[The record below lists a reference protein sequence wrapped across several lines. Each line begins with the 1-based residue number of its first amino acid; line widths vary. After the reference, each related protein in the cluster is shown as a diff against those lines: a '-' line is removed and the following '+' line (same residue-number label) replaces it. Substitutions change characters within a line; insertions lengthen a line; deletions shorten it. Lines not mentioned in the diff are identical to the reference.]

1 MKKFIIAGLVAAG
14 ASFMFSCN
22 NGDYTAYPKSN
33 GLNPLDPNSGVTV
46 LLGSMKANIDGFDVL
61 FAPVTYS
68 IDTSGN
74 RIIHGR
80 VMNDTIFAR
89 TIDVIFP
96 KDKYIG
102 AITYYCGNHPFDSL
116 GVSVAYSKYDTV
128 KKVYKYYLASKAA
141 GKGVVEL
148 NVKGDESGNMRGT
161 LKGMLGRIV
170 PEIDAD
176 KDSTVF
182 SKAEFYVPK
191 KETK

>member
-46 LLGSMKANIDGFDVL
+46 LLGSMKANIDGFDVI

-96 KDKYIG
+96 ADKYKGPNEYIIG
-102 AITYYCGNHPFDSL
+102 ADTL
-116 GVSVAYSKYDTV
+116 GLSFAYSKYDTA
-128 KKVYKYYLASKAA
+128 KKVYKYYLSN
-141 GKGVVEL
+141 VVL
-148 NVKGDESGNMRGT
+148 GRGLIDFTVKGDESGNMRGT
-161 LKGMLGRIV
+161 FKGTAGRIV

-191 KETK
+191 KEAK